1 MAFNTD
7 LSPGA
12 SISMAPQ
19 RRPVF
24 AQSSISPVSAHSV
37 SVKGHQTFSSSK
49 REPAEL
55 NPAHRLSQSNAH
67 ADLKIPTGSS
77 LHRQPSYQ
85 ASEFFIQERAKV
97 AADELRVSTG
107 GDKPRLVTP
116 SFQRFGYQDASRP
129 QREKQFSPG
138 SGKSQP
144 SIASTHRS
152 PRHGRRPGL
161 MSHQVTSAQ
170 PKLPQR
176 AEPSHQDPASLFLG
190 SARGPDQA
198 NKPDHS
204 SPVPLG
210 DLDHSM
216 KGSPL
221 LFARHPS
228 RRVAEPANRPLVPDP
243 IADPRSAAPLR
254 PNSRESNISKRR
266 VNPGRV
272 SFPFHGDEMAD
283 LEHFGSAWNHYLQ
296 NHARRSENAAT
307 RMLDLEKKLEEKAKS
322 IKEHTVKCTRQ
333 SEAIAGLERQVS
345 ELTALKRKLAE
356 ENETAKKQLEKNE
369 AKREEMQS
377 KMRSYREKLNE
388 AITEQQ
394 DLYLRSK
401 NFCDA
406 AIDDVRKTQEQ
417 AEADHRAATEMVAE
431 GAQKAADA
439 RREMK
444 ALLEGELKDCQLLR
458 NTGKSTRLTIF
469 AGGLTLFSRERK
481 CRFEKATFRCAE

>member
-1 MAFNTD
+1 MPFNKD
-7 LSPGA
+7 ISPAAG
-12 SISMAPQ
+12 ISMAPH
-19 RRPVF
+19 RGPVF
-24 AQSSISPVSAHSV
+24 AQSSVSPVSAHSA
-37 SVKGHQTFSSSK
+37 SMKSHQAFPSIK

-55 NPAHRLSQSNAH
+55 NQARRLSQPGAH
-67 ADLKIPTGSS
+67 ADLKIPTGIS
-77 LHRQPSYQ
+77 LQRQPPYQ
-85 ASEFFIQERAKV
+85 ASEFFVQGRAKP
-97 AADELRVSTG
+97 AADELRVPIG
-107 GDKPRLVTP
+107 GDKPKLVTP
-116 SFQRFGYQDASRP
+116 SFQRFGYQNGTRP

-152 PRHGRRPGL
+152 PRHGWPGL

-176 AEPSHQDPASLFLG
+176 AGPSHQNPAPSSLG
-190 SARGPDQA
+190 SARAPDHVNRA
-198 NKPDHS
+198 GHS

-221 LFARHPS
+221 LFSRQPS
-228 RRVAEPANRPLVPDP
+228 RRIGKQANRPIVLDS
-243 IADPRSAAPLR
+243 IADSRSAAPLR

-296 NHARRSENAAT
+296 NHARRSENAAA
-307 RMLDLEKKLEEKAKS
+307 RMSDLEKKLEEKTKS
-322 IKEHTVKCTRQ
+322 IKEHTVKCNRQ
-333 SEAIAGLERQVS
+333 SEAIAGLESQVS
-345 ELTALKRKLAE
+345 ELTAFKRKLTE
-356 ENETAKKQLEKNE
+356 ENEEAKKQLEKNE
-369 AKREEMQS
+369 ARRDEMQS

-401 NFCDA
+401 HFCDA

-417 AEADHRAATEMVAE
+417 AEETHRAATELVAE
-431 GAQKAADA
+431 GAQKAAEA

-444 ALLEGELKDCQLLR
+444 ALLEGELKDCQFLR
-458 NTGKSTRLTIF
+458 NRGKNTRLTIF
-469 AGGLTLFSRERK
+469 AGPSDPFQLRRK
-481 CRFEKATFRCAE
+481 MPI